1 MKVKESER
9 DKARAR
15 PPSPC
20 VRRPPSPP
28 ASPLCAPQEAEL
40 AAAAAAAAAEA
51 EMAEIAAMA
60 AEVPPPDRAQ
70 MPECLVTRIRDRFPS
85 PTNIYKGFLI

>member
-1 MKVKESER
+1 
-9 DKARAR
+9 
-15 PPSPC
+15 
-20 VRRPPSPP
+20 
-28 ASPLCAPQEAEL
+28 
-40 AAAAAAAAAEA
+40 
-51 EMAEIAAMA
+51 MAEIAAMA